1 MRYFVKLIDNE
12 IDYLGMSV
20 DIPKRCTEITKDAYD
35 KYLDI
40 TRSIEYKE
48 GYETHLTLYTDF
60 TFTVEY
66 IPLDTE

>member
-1 MRYFVKLIDNE
+1 MKYYYKAINN
-12 IDYLGMSV
+12 IIQYLGKSKKV
-20 DIPKRCTEITKDAYD
+20 PKTCTEITKDAYD

-40 TRSIEYKE
+40 TRSIEAKE

-66 IPLDTE
+66 IPLDAE

>member
-20 DIPKRCTEITKDAYD
+20 DIPKGCTEVTKDAYD

-66 IPLDTE
+66 IPLDAE